1 LGLRLFRIFVTL
13 PKPVGQVP
21 VDRRRA
27 LVAALIDSKISHSDL
42 VSFGQER
49 VNLPREQ
56 VDAYR
61 EQASN
66 LRDRLERHI
75 DLNPKFDL
83 VKVRESGS
91 LPKGTAL
98 RSASDMDLAVYV
110 KRAAAPERTPD
121 LIAWMLGLLRGAY
134 SFLDP
139 SQFSCD
145 DTAVRISYR
154 GSGIDVEMVPVLYD
168 GDADDYG
175 ELILRTGKRVRTS
188 IKKHIEFIRTR
199 KSRYSTNFA
208 QVARLLKYWRN
219 VQARSTNL
227 PLTSFS
233 MELLL
238 AHAVD
243 NGISPT
249 NYPVALESFFAMIV
263 KGGLRERISFSDN
276 YAASALPRAR
286 AGVVEI
292 FDPVNAANNVAAD
305 WTGTDRSAI
314 VEAAHDALDDVTLA
328 RTAPTKQAALA
339 AWRSLF
345 GPEFN
350 V

>member
-1 LGLRLFRIFVTL
+1 
-13 PKPVGQVP
+13 
-21 VDRRRA
+21 
-27 LVAALIDSKISHSDL
+27 VAALIDSKISHSDL

-56 VDAYR
+56 VVAYR
-61 EQASN
+61 EQAGN

-75 DLNPKFDL
+75 NLNPNYDL

-98 RSASDMDLAVYV
+98 RSSSDMDLAVYV

-121 LIAWMLGLLRGAY
+121 LVGWMLGLLRGAY
-134 SFLDP
+134 SFLDA
-139 SQFSCD
+139 SQFSSD
-145 DTAVRISYR
+145 NTAVRISYR

-188 IKKHIEFIRTR
+188 IKKHIEFIRAR
-199 KSRYSTNFA
+199 KSRYPTHFA
-208 QVARLLKYWRN
+208 QVARFLKYWRE

-227 PLTSFS
+227 PLTSFA

-238 AHAVD
+238 AYAVD

-249 NYPVALESFFAMIV
+249 NYPAALESFFAMIV
-263 KGGLRERISFSDN
+263 KGGLRDRISFADN
-276 YAASALPRAR
+276 YAVSALPRAR

-292 FDPVNAANNVAAD
+292 FDPVNAANNIAAD
-305 WTGTDRSAI
+305 WTETDRAAI
-314 VEAAHDALDDVTLA
+314 IDVAHDALDDVTLA
-328 RTAPTKQAALA
+328 RTAPSKEAALA
-339 AWRSLF
+339 YWRAMF

-350 V
+350 I

>member
-1 LGLRLFRIFVTL
+1 MAG
-13 PKPVGQVP
+13 
-21 VDRRRA
+21 
-27 LVAALIDSKISHSDL
+27 LIDSKISHSDL
-42 VSFGQER
+42 VSFGQDR

-61 EQASN
+61 EQVGN

-75 DLNPKFDL
+75 KLNPSFDL

-98 RSASDMDLAVYV
+98 RTSSDVDLAVYV

-121 LIAWMLGLLRGAY
+121 LVDWMLQLLRSAY
-134 SFLDP
+134 SFLDA
-139 SQFSCD
+139 SQFSSD

-188 IKKHIEFIRTR
+188 IKKHIDFVRSR
-199 KSRYSTNFA
+199 KSRYPTHFA
-208 QVARLLKYWRN
+208 QVARFLKYWRN

-238 AHAVD
+238 AYAID
-243 NGISPT
+243 NGISPA
-249 NYPVALESFFAMIV
+249 NYPSALESFFAMII
-263 KGGLRERISFSDN
+263 KCGLRDRIAFTDN
-276 YAASALPRAR
+276 YAASALPRTR
-286 AGVVEI
+286 TSVVEI

-305 WTGTDRSAI
+305 WTEADRAAI
-314 VEAAHDALDDVTLA
+314 IEAAHDALDDVTLA
-328 RTAPTKQAALA
+328 RTAPTKEAALEY
-339 AWRSLF
+339 WRSLF

>member
-1 LGLRLFRIFVTL
+1 M
-13 PKPVGQVP
+13 
-21 VDRRRA
+21 
-27 LVAALIDSKISHSDL
+27 AALIDSKISHSDL
-42 VSFGQER
+42 VSFGQDR

-61 EQASN
+61 EQASG
-66 LRDRLERHI
+66 LRDRLERHV
-75 DLNPKFDL
+75 DLNPNFDL

-98 RSASDMDLAVYV
+98 RGSSDMDLAVYV

-121 LIAWMLGLLRGAY
+121 LVGWMLGLLRGAY
-134 SFLDP
+134 SNLDS
-139 SQFSCD
+139 SQFSSD

-199 KSRYSTNFA
+199 KSRYPTHFA
-208 QVARLLKYWRN
+208 QVARFLKYWRN

-233 MELLL
+233 IELLL
-238 AHAVD
+238 AYAVD
-243 NGISPT
+243 NGISPS
-249 NYPVALESFFAMIV
+249 NYPAALESFFAMIV
-263 KGGLRERISFSDN
+263 KGGLRDRISFPDN
-276 YAASALPRAR
+276 YAASELPRAR
-286 AGVVEI
+286 ASVVEL
-292 FDPVNAANNVAAD
+292 FDPVNAANNIAAD
-305 WTGTDRSAI
+305 WTEADRSAI
-314 VEAAHDALDDVTLA
+314 IEAAHDALDDVNLA
-328 RTAPTKQAALA
+328 RTAPTKEAALA
-339 AWRSLF
+339 YWRSTF